1 MFSFPKSLHTSQPS
15 SPENHPISQPSLLP
29 TSQPSQDDKSSR
41 IARFPELP
49 RPDLYPGP
57 IDTTPAKMPALF
69 DVLLFDMDEKL
80 LHNEVSATLGSPYL
94 SDAPHLETPL
104 PTVNGIT
111 FGELDRVIFSL
122 VVRFRDK
129 PSCNVHFVYD
139 TSSPFTFLSVEV
151 CGIPKPF
158 TCDH

>member
-1 MFSFPKSLHTSQPS
+1 MPSFPKSLHTSQPS
-15 SPENHPISQPSLLP
+15 SPENHPP
-29 TSQPSQDDKSSR
+29 TSQPSQDN

-57 IDTTPAKMPALF
+57 IDTTPAKMPSLF
-69 DVLLFDMDEKL
+69 DVLLSDVDEKL